1 MLVGDIDDDD
11 DDVDSAGGGGG
22 DIDWDFSK
30 IDVEIMQPAIPSA
43 PSPRRG
49 FRPNRSATKMRK
61 NRQLRTLRAPKIPVR
76 RRVRECVAASAF
88 DCSSP
93 VPEPA
98 LGAPTR
104 SPKNWGPK

>member
-11 DDVDSAGGGGG
+11 DDAAVVDVDSAGG

-30 IDVEIMQPAIPSA
+30 IEVAIMQPAIPRA
-43 PSPRRG
+43 PSPSRG

-61 NRQLRTLRAPKIPVR
+61 NKQLRTLRAPKIPVR
-76 RRVRECVAASAF
+76 RRVRDCVAASAL

-93 VPEPA
+93 VSVPA
-98 LGAPTR
+98 SGAPTR
-104 SPKNWGPK
+104 SRKN